1 MSSGPPASMNFMLM
15 GQKHLLTVCNLCR
28 IVEKRRITK
37 GWSEIMCQLKTTTKT
52 NQEGMVFKQ
61 KNSPLLTW
69 GKILQSVIMKGWL
82 AISIFSS
89 TQ

>member
-1 MSSGPPASMNFMLM
+1 
-15 GQKHLLTVCNLCR
+15 
-28 IVEKRRITK
+28 
-37 GWSEIMCQLKTTTKT
+37 MCQLKTTTKT